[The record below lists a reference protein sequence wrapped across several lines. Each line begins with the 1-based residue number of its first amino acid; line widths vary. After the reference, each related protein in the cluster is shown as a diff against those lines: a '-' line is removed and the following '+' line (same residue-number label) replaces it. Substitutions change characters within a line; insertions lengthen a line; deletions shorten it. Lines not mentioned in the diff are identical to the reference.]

1 MGKLKTRSKPAKDR
15 SEEKR
20 SYVILW
26 MIAGFKVF
34 KGLLLLVVAIGVLT
48 LINENVAQ
56 QVAQWA
62 AVLGVDPNNYYLHRL
77 LVKLTGVD
85 NSKLEKISAGSF
97 LYSALLL
104 TEGVGLFLRRRWA
117 EYLTVFITG
126 SLIPIEIYELVKK
139 FSATKVIVLAINVA
153 VVIYLA
159 VRLVR
164 GDERRTA

>member
-1 MGKLKTRSKPAKDR
+1 MGRSKPKSKAAANEHNYK
-15 SEEKR
+15 
-20 SYVILW
+20 ILW
-26 MIAGFKVF
+26 LIAGFKLL
-34 KGLLLLVVAIGVLT
+34 KGLLLLVVAIGALT
-48 LINENVAQ
+48 LLDENVAK
-56 QVAQWA
+56 QVEHWA
-62 AVLGVDPNNYYLHRL
+62 EVLKVDPNNYYIHRL
-77 LVKLTGVD
+77 LAKLTRVD

-97 LYSALLL
+97 VYSALLL

-139 FSATKVIVLAINVA
+139 FSATKVIVLVINVA

-159 VRLVR
+159 VRLAR